1 MPVPL
6 VLLPALLCDQRL
18 YAPLVT
24 GLAGERP
31 VVVADLST
39 ADEIGQLARQVLDR
53 APPAFALLGL
63 SMGGYVAFEI
73 LRRAPGR
80 VTHLALCCTRA
91 EPDSE
96 AVAAQRRALVARAR
110 AEGIGTVAREL
121 AAGWIAPVAPE
132 RERLIELVAAMA
144 LSTGVDGFA
153 RQQSAIRGRPDSR
166 PGLAA
171 VTCPTL
177 VVAGRDDALTPPA
190 ALEAIA
196 ASIPGA
202 DLAVLGGCGHLATL
216 ERPRMVLE
224 LVRGWLGRA

>member
-18 YAPLVT
+18 YAPLVA

-39 ADEIGQLARQVLDR
+39 ADDIGLLARQVLDR

-73 LRRAPGR
+73 LRRAPER
-80 VTHLALCCTRA
+80 VSHLALCCTRA
-91 EPDSE
+91 EPDTE
-96 AVAAQRRALVARAR
+96 AIAAQRQALVARAR
-110 AEGIGTVAREL
+110 DEGIARIAREL
-121 AAGWIAPVAPE
+121 AAGWIAPTARE
-132 RERLIELVAAMA
+132 RDRLIELVVAMA
-144 LSTGVDGFA
+144 EGTGVDGFA
-153 RQQSAIRGRPDSR
+153 RQQTAIRGRPDSR

-171 VTCPTL
+171 ITCPTL
-177 VVAGRDDALTPPA
+177 VVAGREDPLTPPT

-196 ASIPGA
+196 AAVPNA
-202 DLAVLGGCGHLATL
+202 DLAILGGCGHLASL
-216 ERPRMVLE
+216 ERPRTMLD